1 MAGANLTH
9 GLSRLSTKTTGG
21 RSPEAWVDELPKR
34 WAATSATAG
43 LIASIAILLGPARP
57 LDMAQVVP
65 ATLAITALAG
75 LSWLLL
81 GFWARWSL
89 RTHLHISA
97 YAALMAIRDNWLTGS
112 AILAGVP
119 IILRRAVIE
128 LGLYPYFPPTEF
140 DDFIAAITAF
150 PVMMLGAYLL
160 SIVSRRALARRI

>member
-1 MAGANLTH
+1 
-9 GLSRLSTKTTGG
+9 
-21 RSPEAWVDELPKR
+21 
-34 WAATSATAG
+34 
-43 LIASIAILLGPARP
+43 
-57 LDMAQVVP
+57 
-65 ATLAITALAG
+65 
-75 LSWLLL
+75 
-81 GFWARWSL
+81 
-89 RTHLHISA
+89 
-97 YAALMAIRDNWLTGS
+97 MAIRDNWLTGS